1 MHVRAK
7 VPVSDGRGEQHGRMA
22 WSGRLPVRVN
32 PPTSPPVEDGV
43 GIGRTDAEV
52 LRDVYTAHA
61 PALLAYA
68 RSLTGGDQGRAED
81 IVQETFTRACRH
93 PRALDPER
101 GSPRPW
107 LFTVARHVAVDAHR
121 ARAARPTEVG
131 DGPLA
136 LLPAPDDDIDR
147 ALDSWLIAEALHSL
161 SEKHREVLL
170 LTFYRQRSVA
180 EAAVA
185 LGVPEG
191 TVKSRAYYAL
201 RALKVALAERGVEG

>member
-1 MHVRAK
+1 MPA
-7 VPVSDGRGEQHGRMA
+7 P
-22 WSGRLPVRVN
+22 SGARPVN
-32 PPTSPPVEDGV
+32 PAGGRDVEEGV
-43 GIGRTDAEV
+43 GTGRTDAEV
-52 LRDVYTAHA
+52 LREVYLAHA

-68 RSLTGGDQGRAED
+68 RSLTGGDRSRAED
-81 IVQETFTRACRH
+81 IVQETFIRACRH
-93 PRALDPER
+93 PEALDPER

-107 LFTVARHVAVDAHR
+107 LFTVARHVAVDSHR
-121 ARAARPTEVG
+121 ARAARPVEVG
-131 DGPLA
+131 DAPLA
-136 LLPAPDDDIDR
+136 LVAVPDDDIDR
-147 ALDSWLIAEALHSL
+147 ALDTWLVAEALASL

-180 EAAVA
+180 ETAAV

>member
-1 MHVRAK
+1 MNR
-7 VPVSDGRGEQHGRMA
+7 PVHPRVVSGVGTGRG
-22 WSGRLPVRVN
+22 
-32 PPTSPPVEDGV
+32 
-43 GIGRTDAEV
+43 DAEL
-52 LRDVYTAHA
+52 LRDAFATHA

-68 RSLTGGDQGRAED
+68 RSLTGGDWARAED
-81 IVQETFTRACRH
+81 IVQETFARACRH
-93 PRALDPER
+93 PEALDPGR

-131 DGPLA
+131 DAPLA
-136 LLPAPDDDIDR
+136 LLPVPDDDIDR
-147 ALDSWLIAEALHSL
+147 ALDSWLVAEALQSL

-170 LTFYRQRSVA
+170 LTFYRQRSVS
-180 EAAVA
+180 EAAA
-185 LGVPEG
+185 TLGVPEG

>member
-1 MHVRAK
+1 
-7 VPVSDGRGEQHGRMA
+7 
-22 WSGRLPVRVN
+22 VN
-32 PPTSPPVEDGV
+32 PQVPSRVKKGV
-43 GIGRTDAEV
+43 GTGRSDAEV
-52 LRDVYTAHA
+52 LRDAYAAHA

-68 RSLTGGDQGRAED
+68 RSLTGGDRSRAED
-81 IVQETFTRACRH
+81 IVQETFIRACRH
-93 PRALDPER
+93 PQALDPAR

-131 DGPLA
+131 DAPLA
-136 LLPAPDDDIDR
+136 RLPVPDDDIDR
-147 ALDSWLIAEALHSL
+147 ALDSWLVAEALQSL
-161 SEKHREVLL
+161 SDKHREVLL

-180 EAAVA
+180 EAAAA

>member
-1 MHVRAK
+1 VAA
-7 VPVSDGRGEQHGRMA
+7 GEQHGRCRCRLA
-22 WSGRLPVRVN
+22 GLPVN
-32 PPTSPPVEDGV
+32 PAGRRDVEEGV
-43 GIGRTDAEV
+43 GTGRTDAEV
-52 LRDVYTAHA
+52 LREVYLAHA

-68 RSLTGGDQGRAED
+68 RSLTGGDRSRAED
-81 IVQETFTRACRH
+81 IVQETFIRACRH
-93 PRALDPER
+93 PEALDPRR

-107 LFTVARHVAVDAHR
+107 LFTVARHVAVDSHR
-121 ARAARPTEVG
+121 ARAARPIEVG
-131 DGPLA
+131 DAPLA
-136 LLPAPDDDIDR
+136 LVAVPDDDIDR
-147 ALDSWLIAEALHSL
+147 ALDTWLVGEALASL

-180 EAAVA
+180 ETAAV

>member
-1 MHVRAK
+1 MLSGGAAWGHGSVGPPVRA
-7 VPVSDGRGEQHGRMA
+7 
-22 WSGRLPVRVN
+22 VN
-32 PPTSPPVEDGV
+32 PRGARDVEEGV
-43 GIGRTDAEV
+43 GTGRTDAEV
-52 LRDVYTAHA
+52 LREVYLAHA

-68 RSLTGGDQGRAED
+68 RSLTGGDRSRAED
-81 IVQETFTRACRH
+81 IVQETFIRACRH
-93 PRALDPER
+93 PEALDPGR

-107 LFTVARHVAVDAHR
+107 LFTVARHVAVDSHR
-121 ARAARPTEVG
+121 ARAARPVEVG

-136 LLPAPDDDIDR
+136 LVAVPDDDIDR
-147 ALDSWLIAEALHSL
+147 ALDTWLVAEALASL

-180 EAAVA
+180 ETAAV

>member
-1 MHVRAK
+1 
-7 VPVSDGRGEQHGRMA
+7 
-22 WSGRLPVRVN
+22 
-32 PPTSPPVEDGV
+32 VEKGV
-43 GIGRTDAEV
+43 GTGRTDAEV
-52 LRDVYTAHA
+52 LRDAYAAHA

-68 RSLTGGDQGRAED
+68 RSLSGGDRSRAED
-81 IVQETFTRACRH
+81 IVQETFIRACRH
-93 PRALDPER
+93 PEALDPQR

-121 ARAARPTEVG
+121 ARTARPTEVG
-131 DGPLA
+131 DAALE
-136 LLPAPDDDIDR
+136 LLPVPDDDIDR
-147 ALDSWLIAEALHSL
+147 ALDSWLVAEALQSL

-180 EAAVA
+180 EAAAV

>member
-1 MHVRAK
+1 M
-7 VPVSDGRGEQHGRMA
+7 G
-22 WSGRLPVRVN
+22 
-32 PPTSPPVEDGV
+32 T
-43 GIGRTDAEV
+43 GRTDAEV
-52 LRDVYTAHA
+52 LREVYLAHA

-68 RSLTGGDQGRAED
+68 RSLTGGDRSRAED
-81 IVQETFTRACRH
+81 IVQETFIRACRH
-93 PRALDPER
+93 PEALDPER

-107 LFTVARHVAVDAHR
+107 LFTVARHVAVDSHR
-121 ARAARPTEVG
+121 ARAARPVEVG

-136 LLPAPDDDIDR
+136 LVAVPDDDIDR
-147 ALDSWLIAEALHSL
+147 ALDTWLVAEALQSL

-180 EAAVA
+180 ETAAV

>member
-1 MHVRAK
+1 
-7 VPVSDGRGEQHGRMA
+7 
-22 WSGRLPVRVN
+22 
-32 PPTSPPVEDGV
+32 VEECV
-43 GIGRTDAEV
+43 GTGRTDAEV
-52 LRDVYTAHA
+52 LREVYLAHA

-68 RSLTGGDQGRAED
+68 RSLTGGDRSRAED
-81 IVQETFTRACRH
+81 IVQETFIRACRH
-93 PRALDPER
+93 PEALDPER

-107 LFTVARHVAVDAHR
+107 LFTVARHVAVDSHR
-121 ARAARPTEVG
+121 ARAARPVEVG
-131 DGPLA
+131 DAPLA
-136 LLPAPDDDIDR
+136 LVAVPDDDIDR
-147 ALDSWLIAEALHSL
+147 ALDTWLVAEALASL

-180 EAAVA
+180 ETAAV

>member
-1 MHVRAK
+1 MAPSV
-7 VPVSDGRGEQHGRMA
+7 VEQGVG
-22 WSGRLPVRVN
+22 SGRA
-32 PPTSPPVEDGV
+32 
-43 GIGRTDAEV
+43 DAEV
-52 LRDVYTAHA
+52 LRDAFAAHA

-68 RSLTGGDQGRAED
+68 RSLTGGDRTRAED
-81 IVQETFTRACRH
+81 IVQETFARACRH
-93 PRALDPER
+93 PEALDPER

-121 ARAARPTEVG
+121 ARAARPVEVG
-131 DGPLA
+131 DAPLA
-136 LLPAPDDDIDR
+136 LLPAGEDDIER
-147 ALDSWLIAEALHSL
+147 ALDTWLVAEALHGL

-180 EAAVA
+180 EAAAA

-201 RALKVALAERGVEG
+201 RALKVALAERGVVG

>member
-1 MHVRAK
+1 MALSAGRRTRSNAAVNHSG
-7 VPVSDGRGEQHGRMA
+7 PSD
-22 WSGRLPVRVN
+22 
-32 PPTSPPVEDGV
+32 VEGGV
-43 GIGRTDAEV
+43 GTGRTDAEV
-52 LRDVYTAHA
+52 LRDVYAAHA

-68 RSLTGGDQGRAED
+68 RSLTGGDRTRAED

-93 PRALDPER
+93 PQALDPDR

-121 ARAARPTEVG
+121 ARAARPIEVG
-131 DGPLA
+131 DAPLA
-136 LLPAPDDDIDR
+136 LIPAPDDDIDR
-147 ALDSWLIAEALHSL
+147 ALDAWLVAEALHSL
-161 SEKHREVLL
+161 SDKHREVLL

-180 EAAVA
+180 ETAVV

-201 RALKVALAERGVEG
+201 RALKVALAERGVVG

>member
-1 MHVRAK
+1 MDRHVATSRA
-7 VPVSDGRGEQHGRMA
+7 
-22 WSGRLPVRVN
+22 
-32 PPTSPPVEDGV
+32 
-43 GIGRTDAEV
+43 DAEV
-52 LRDVYTAHA
+52 LREVYLAHA
-61 PALLAYA
+61 AALLAYA
-68 RSLTGGDQGRAED
+68 RSLTGGDHARAED

-93 PRALDPER
+93 PEALDPTR

-121 ARAARPTEVG
+121 ARVARPTEVG

-136 LLPAPDDDIDR
+136 LLPVPDDGIDR
-147 ALDSWLIAEALHSL
+147 ALDAWLVAEALQSL

-170 LTFYRQRSVA
+170 LTFYRQCSVA
-180 EAAVA
+180 EAAAA
-185 LGVPEG
+185 LDVPEG

>member
-1 MHVRAK
+1 MPA
-7 VPVSDGRGEQHGRMA
+7 
-22 WSGRLPVRVN
+22 RLGGPPVN
-32 PPTSPPVEDGV
+32 PAGGRDVEGCV
-43 GIGRTDAEV
+43 GTGRTDAEV
-52 LRDVYTAHA
+52 LREVYLAHA

-68 RSLTGGDQGRAED
+68 RSLTGGDRSRAED
-81 IVQETFTRACRH
+81 IVQETFIRACRH
-93 PRALDPER
+93 PEALDPGR

-107 LFTVARHVAVDAHR
+107 LFTVARHVAVDSHR
-121 ARAARPTEVG
+121 ARAARPVEVG
-131 DGPLA
+131 DAPLA
-136 LLPAPDDDIDR
+136 LIPVPDDDIDR
-147 ALDSWLIAEALHSL
+147 ALDTWLVAEALASL

-180 EAAVA
+180 ETAAV